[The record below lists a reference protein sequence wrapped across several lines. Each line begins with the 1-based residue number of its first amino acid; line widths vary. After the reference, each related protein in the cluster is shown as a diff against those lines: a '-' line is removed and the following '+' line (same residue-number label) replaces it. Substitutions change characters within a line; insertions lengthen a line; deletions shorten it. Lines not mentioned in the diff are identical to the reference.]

1 MSYYKDP
8 CFDEFEMEDGLDCE
22 CSSCHEKKFPRSRAI
37 ALQAVSLVQQTVAAG
52 AAIPFDTNLV
62 SSGFGIIHV
71 PGGTDFNIVKPG
83 IYRVTF
89 TGSADPSVITAAG
102 VAIAVNGSI
111 IPGTTVTETVA
122 VGSTAALATQALIQV
137 TPFMNTVVTI
147 VNPTTGA
154 EVFTN
159 PNIIIERIG

>member
-8 CFDEFEMEDGLDCE
+8 YFDEFETEDGLDCE
-22 CSSCHEKKFPRSRAI
+22 CSSSHEKKFPRNRAI
-37 ALQAVSLVQQTVAAG
+37 ALQAVSIVQQTVAAG

-89 TGSADPSVITAAG
+89 TGSVDPSVITAAG

-111 IPGTTVTETVA
+111 IPGTTVTETQV
-122 VGSTAALATQALIQV
+122 VGSTAALATQALVQV
-137 TPFMNTVVTI
+137 TPFFNTIVTI
-147 VNPTTGA
+147 VNPTAGA
-154 EVFTN
+154 AVYTN
-159 PNIIIERIG
+159 PNVIIERIG